1 MSLVNDMLRDLEA
14 RRAPPA
20 ERAPLEGLLP
30 ADEQASGRRAGHRRL
45 LLGLLWLGLAL
56 TATLL
61 LARLW
66 QGGALAE
73 AAPAVTTDA
82 PVVESA
88 PVLPP
93 PADAV
98 GEAPIHLLAT
108 LPQHGSTR
116 FVLQLL
122 LDRAPEY
129 QRSEQSGV
137 VSLRLP
143 RLQLGDSGPRAGGFA
158 GDGRSLSWSLQ
169 PLGDGAELLLVGLGE
184 ELQVFDRLEPA
195 GERWQLWVEVPL
207 EPPVQ
212 AGFDPQDLPVAGDE
226 EEATDDYP
234 PELRRADPQ
243 AARLAARLAVE
254 SRVSAARPDPSERL
268 ATTSALPV
276 QRAPAVGPATP
287 APAPPVSRTPQVSA
301 AQVSAARVSVAS
313 HQPDTLSEA
322 RQALLAGD
330 GERAIALL
338 EDLNRRQPD
347 NREALRWLA
356 RAWLSAGRVERL
368 IAELPAQLQRFPTDS
383 ELRVLLAR
391 AQLQSDDGAA
401 AVATLAERLPPLASD
416 PAYHALL
423 AASYQQTAQWRES
436 AELYR
441 RLVQLRPAHAAWQLG
456 LGIALEQLGE
466 RAAAAQHYRQALQG
480 QGLDED
486 SRRYARERAQAMGG
500 ES

>member
-20 ERAPLEGLLP
+20 ERAPLDGLLP
-30 ADEQASGRRAGHRRL
+30 ADECASARRAGRQRL
-45 LLGLLWLGLAL
+45 LLALLWGGLAVL
-56 TATLL
+56 AALL
-61 LARLW
+61 LARIWLAN
-66 QGGALAE
+66 QAPPLAAEAPAPAVSTSAAVPAPAE
-73 AAPAVTTDA
+73 AALPAG
-82 PVVESA
+82 E
-88 PVLPP
+88 PP
-93 PADAV
+93 
-98 GEAPIHLLAT
+98 IRLLAT

-122 LDRAPEY
+122 LDRAPSY

-143 RLQLGDSGPRAGGFA
+143 RLQLDDNGPRAGGFA
-158 GDGRSLSWSLQ
+158 GDGRSLNWSLQ

-184 ELQVFDRLEPA
+184 ELQVLDRLEPA

-207 EPPVQ
+207 EPRVQ
-212 AGFDPQDLPVAGDE
+212 AGFDPEDLPVAGVE
-226 EEATDDYP
+226 EEAEADHYP
-234 PELRRADPQ
+234 S
-243 AARLAARLAVE
+243 ARLAPAAGPARIQPA
-254 SRVSAARPDPSERL
+254 ERL
-268 ATTSALPV
+268 AAAAENPSRPASAV
-276 QRAPAVGPATP
+276 AA
-287 APAPPVSRTPQVSA
+287 PVSRIPQ
-301 AQVSAARVSVAS
+301 VSVAS
-313 HQPDTLSEA
+313 HQPDALAEA

-330 GERAIALL
+330 GERAIAQL

-356 RAWLSAGRVERL
+356 RAWLSAGRHERL

-391 AQLQSDDGAA
+391 AQLQSGDGAA
-401 AVATLAERLPPLASD
+401 AVASLAERLPPLASD

-423 AASYQQTAQWRES
+423 AASYQQTGQWRES
-436 AELYR
+436 AQLYR
-441 RLVQLRPAHAAWQLG
+441 NLVLLRPTHGAWQLG

-486 SRRYARERAQAMGG
+486 SRRYARERAQASGG

>member
-66 QGGALAE
+66 QGSALAE

-143 RLQLGDSGPRAGGFA
+143 RLQLDDSGPRAGGFA

-207 EPPVQ
+207 EPRVQ

-234 PELRRADPQ
+234 PARQ
-243 AARLAARLAVE
+243 APAAGPAR
-254 SRVSAARPDPSERL
+254 DQPSERL

-301 AQVSAARVSVAS
+301 ARVSVAS
-313 HQPDTLSEA
+313 HQPDALSEA

-391 AQLQSDDGAA
+391 AQLQGGDGAA

-436 AELYR
+436 AQLYR
-441 RLVQLRPAHAAWQLG
+441 DLVRLRPTHGAWQLG